1 MHAIPHPARFGGR
14 LAGATLLLLTA
25 GCSGGLGPSEVQLV
39 DAERKWLAAAVADYS
54 MVVTRGTPQ
63 GVPIAVQVTVAQGVV
78 TDRRFVATGDP
89 VPAADA
95 AAYPQVEGLF
105 ALVRDAFDRAASVT
119 VSFNA
124 TYGFP
129 ESIFAD
135 FVRSSLDDD
144 VTLAVTEF
152 TLAP

>member
-1 MHAIPHPARFGGR
+1 MQAIPNTARFAGR
-14 LAGATLLLLTA
+14 LAGAALLLAIA
-25 GCSGGLGPSEVQLV
+25 GCSSGLGPSEAQLV

-63 GVPIAVQVTVAQGVV
+63 GPPIAVQVTVAQGVV
-78 TDRRFVATGDP
+78 TDRRFAGTSDP

-95 AAYPQVEGLF
+95 AAYPNVEGLF
-105 ALVRDAFDRAASVT
+105 ALVRDAFDRAASVS

-129 ESIFAD
+129 ESVVAD
-135 FVRSSLDDD
+135 FFRNRFDDD
-144 VTLAVTEF
+144 VTVAVTQF
-152 TLAP
+152 APAP